1 MLNSP
6 HQLQEHFTPID
17 SHRLHVFCTVAETC
31 NIAQAAKLLCLT
43 RTALSHSLKTLEADL
58 GCVLFERKDRSIT
71 ISECGKKLLP
81 QARMILLAMSE
92 VRTTLSE

>member
-6 HQLQEHFTPID
+6 LQLQEHFSPID
-17 SHRLHVFCTVAETC
+17 SHRLHVFCTVAETGS
-31 NIAQAAKLLCLT
+31 IAHAAKLLCLT

-58 GCVLFERKDRSIT
+58 GCVLFERKERSIS

-81 QARMILLAMSE
+81 QARLILLEMSR
-92 VRTTLSE
+92 VRATLSE